1 MSPKGHRAAG
11 RPGSE
16 VPFITTIPR
25 RMGRGASDREQKED
39 CAGRNGRRSPPASW
53 LVLELGFDVREDVA
67 DARRQ
72 ERQSGDERDADQ
84 GDDQSVLDQG
94 LALFFTRFFPGH
106 ETVDKVEN

>member
-1 MSPKGHRAAG
+1 MVLGDRSCPDSLFWGHAG
-11 RPGSE
+11 G
-16 VPFITTIPR
+16 
-25 RMGRGASDREQKED
+25 QKKT
-39 CAGRNGRRSPPASW
+39 APASW
-53 LVLELGFDVREDVA
+53 SAPSSASRLVLELGFDVREDVA
-67 DARRQ
+67 DAGRQ